1 MRSRRGFS
9 QLLLGVVPFLT
20 IAGLAVSQPTPPPAS
35 EKPSSARPL
44 DQPLQWL
51 EEARQSHKAIRDYT
65 CTLVKQERVQGRLQ
79 EQNIIL
85 LKVRTQ
91 PFSVYMRWLSPQ
103 SVAGQEVAFVYGR
116 NNNKMRVHFTRG
128 AKGLV
133 GWKSVD
139 PNDPRVFQ
147 HSRHTIYEAGIGNMI
162 EQLIQNLEKDRQLD
176 KTRVRIAEYTYNNR
190 RCYRVEATGTERGPQ
205 NPVGRCVFFLDK
217 ESKLPIRMENY
228 DWPQGDATEGE
239 LLEVFSFVDA
249 RLNVGLGDA
258 DFVR

>member
-1 MRSRRGFS
+1 MGFARGFF
-9 QLLLGVVPFLT
+9 QVLMGVVAFLAIVGHANPQAT
-20 IAGLAVSQPTPPPAS
+20 TPPATENQSAS
-35 EKPSSARPL
+35 RPL

-51 EEARQSHKAIRDYT
+51 QEAKQTHKSIRDYT
-65 CTLVKQERVQGRLQ
+65 CTLVKQERVQGRLS

-103 SVAGQEVAFVYGR
+103 ALSGQEVAFVYGR

-128 AKGLV
+128 VKGVV

-162 EQLIQNLEKDRQLD
+162 EQLIQNLEKERQLD
-176 KTRVRIAEYTYNNR
+176 KTRVRTAEYTYNNR
-190 RCYRVEATGTERGPQ
+190 HCYRVEATGTERGPQ
-205 NPVGRCVFFLDK
+205 TPVGRCVFFLDK

-228 DWPQGDATEGE
+228 DWPQPGATEGE
-239 LLEVFSFVDA
+239 LLEIFSFTDL
-249 RLNVGLGDA
+249 RFNVGLSDS

>member
-1 MRSRRGFS
+1 MRWLRDYS
-9 QLLLGVVPFLT
+9 QLLIGLVPFFA
-20 IAGLAVSQPTPPPAS
+20 IAGLANTQPATPPDA
-35 EKPSSARPL
+35 EKPSASHPL

-51 EEARQSHKAIRDYT
+51 QEARQSHKSIRDYT

-103 SVAGQEVAFVYGR
+103 ALSGQEVAFVYGR

-128 AKGLV
+128 VKGVV

-162 EQLIQNLEKDRQLD
+162 EQLIQSFEKERQLD
-176 KTRVRIAEYTYNNR
+176 KTRVRTAEYTYNNR

-205 NPVGRCVFFLDK
+205 SPVGRCVFFLDK

-228 DWPQGDATEGE
+228 DWPQPGAAEGE
-239 LLEVFSFVDA
+239 PLEVFSFVDI
-249 RLNVGLGDA
+249 RFNVGLGDG